1 MVGGKEKEGLCIP
14 NLKFTKMRAQFHIA
28 HSFQSPIHSGGP
40 QTFIKN
46 LLFARPHILVELIV
60 WKMNI

>member
-28 HSFQSPIHSGGP
+28 HSGGP